1 MTVTRVL
8 KHIRAERD
16 DVYRALIDP
25 EAVQE
30 WMVPDGMTSRVEAF
44 EAREGG
50 TFRISLTYDDPERA
64 GKTEGATDTFQG
76 RFIKLVAGREVVQVA
91 EFETGDPEVS
101 GEMTITYSLRVA
113 DGGGTD
119 LVAVHDDLPHG
130 VSPEANEMGWKMS
143 MDKLARLVEGHE
155 GTKVP

>member
-8 KHIRAERD
+8 RHIRASRD
-16 DVYRALIDP
+16 EVFEALVDP

-30 WMVPDGMTSRVEAF
+30 WMVPDGMTSRIEAF

-50 TFRISLTYDDPERA
+50 SFRISLTYDDPERA
-64 GKTEGATDTFQG
+64 GKTEGATDTFRG
-76 RFIKLVAGREVVQVA
+76 RFVTLVPGRELVQAA
-91 EFETGDPEVS
+91 EFETDDPEVS

-113 DGGGTD
+113 DGGGTN
-119 LVAVHDDLPHG
+119 LVAVHDNVPPG

-143 MDKLARLVEGHE
+143 IDKLAALVEDH
-155 GTKVP
+155 